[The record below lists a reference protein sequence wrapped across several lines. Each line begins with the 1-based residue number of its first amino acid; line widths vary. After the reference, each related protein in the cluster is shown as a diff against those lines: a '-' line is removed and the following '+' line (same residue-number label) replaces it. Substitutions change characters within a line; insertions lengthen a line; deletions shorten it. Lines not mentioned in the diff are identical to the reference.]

1 MRRDRFT
8 EPTMKIYTRVGD
20 HGETSLFGGVKVGKG
35 DVRIESYGT
44 VDELNSWIGM
54 VRTMTAGSEIDGELE
69 RIQSDLF
76 DIGAHLASPEGSLRF
91 TGVEASRITDLEVA
105 IDGMEDALD
114 PLKNFI
120 LPGGVSTSAALH
132 VARTVCRR
140 AERRV
145 VSLGDPSDIG
155 GTTIAYLNRLS
166 DYLFVAARFSNQ
178 REKVKDVEWKG
189 RG

>member
-1 MRRDRFT
+1 
-8 EPTMKIYTRVGD
+8 MKIYTRVGD
-20 HGETSLFGGVKVGKG
+20 RGETSLFGGVKVGKG
-35 DVRIESYGT
+35 DLRIECYGT
-44 VDELNSWIGM
+44 VDELNSWIGL
-54 VRTMTAGSEIDGELE
+54 VRTMTSDPDVDGELK

-76 DIGAHLASPEGSLRF
+76 DIGAHLASPEGSIRF
-91 TGVEASRITDLEVA
+91 AGVEASRIADLENA
-105 IDGMEDALD
+105 IDQMETSLA

-120 LPGGVSTSAALH
+120 LPGGASASASLH

-178 REKVKDVEWKG
+178 REGVDDVEWK
-189 RG
+189 RH